1 METNEMVLLE
11 TEKERNPFILG
22 NTVEMDL
29 QTLQDDYLVPVE
41 ITLKQSATMILSI
54 LFVMRPRLIF
64 RVSSF
69 WSQKSG

>member
-29 QTLQDDYLVPVE
+29 QTLQDDYLVPVFSRDNIE
-41 ITLKQSATMILSI
+41 TIRTEKPLNVTLPIGIRFS
-54 LFVMRPRLIF
+54 
-64 RVSSF
+64 
-69 WSQKSG
+69 W

>member
-29 QTLQDDYLVPVE
+29 QTLQDDYLVPVF
-41 ITLKQSATMILSI
+41 SRA
-54 LFVMRPRLIF
+54 LIP
-64 RVSSF
+64 
-69 WSQKSG
+69 QHN